1 MSAGVTCNTLLRRRK
16 RSLVIWQSAGSL
28 VQLTANLPLGVRTE
42 RKQPW
47 KREMQLCPYSCVLR
61 LHLQSVDARKANF
74 KRYRGK
80 KKKVVNRVLKER

>member
-1 MSAGVTCNTLLRRRK
+1 MSAGVTCNTLLRRR
-16 RSLVIWQSAGSL
+16 RRWLVLWQSAGSL

-47 KREMQLCPYSCVLR
+47 KREMQLCPYSCVLWP
-61 LHLQSVDARKANF
+61 HLQFVDSRKANF

-80 KKKVVNRVLKER
+80 KKNAVNRVLKER